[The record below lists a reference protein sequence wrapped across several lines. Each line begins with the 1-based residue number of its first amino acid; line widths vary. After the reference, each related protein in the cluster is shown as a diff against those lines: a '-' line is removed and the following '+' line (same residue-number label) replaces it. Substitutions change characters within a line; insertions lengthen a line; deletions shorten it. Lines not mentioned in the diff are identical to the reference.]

1 MEESPMKK
9 TVLTTLMAT
18 TIAASALMPVAAQ
31 AEGNKKLN
39 PWQDCGIGAMIFP
52 SNGAAAAI
60 SNIIWDLG
68 TTAVS
73 TNVSSQESCASEKA
87 KTAMFIKATMPS
99 LEQEVAIGEGE
110 YVTAMLELRG
120 CEAATHSEII
130 KAVRQDFSANKNDSA
145 ETLYNVLEE
154 RVSSDFSQSCASV

>member
-1 MEESPMKK
+1 MEDLFMKK
-9 TVLTTLMAT
+9 LMLSTLMVST
-18 TIAASALMPVAAQ
+18 LAASALMPVTAQ
-31 AEGNKKLN
+31 AKGKIN

-68 TTAVS
+68 TTAVT
-73 TNVSSQESCASEKA
+73 TNVSSQESCASDKA
-87 KTAMFIKATMPS
+87 QTAMFIKATMPS

-120 CEAATHSEII
+120 CEATSHTEII
-130 KAVRQDFSANKNDSA
+130 KAVRQEFASKESDDAEVLYNALETSISADFSK
-145 ETLYNVLEE
+145 
-154 RVSSDFSQSCASV
+154 SCASV